1 MKKRIALIA
10 AALCLLLSLTGCGK
24 LKELNESIITLK
36 DNGSIEVVMYESFD
50 KSYYSEDEL
59 MNAVNAEV
67 TAYNGQY
74 GDGKIKV
81 GDHKLENGVMMLEM
95 TFKDVETYNN
105 YMPEKIY
112 VGTLGSCVS
121 AGYDLNRSLVV
132 VGKDGKTVGKEKLAD
147 MSSKKVI
154 IVSEGVNVRCPSKVT
169 YYSQGM
175 EYVDKQTV
183 KASTPGCY
191 FVVYK

>member
-1 MKKRIALIA
+1 MKKRIALLV

-24 LKELNESIITLK
+24 LKDLNESSITLK

-50 KSYYSEDEL
+50 KPYYSEDEL

-81 GDHKLENGVMMLEM
+81 GDHKLENGVMMLTM

-112 VGTLGSCVS
+112 VVTLGSCVS

-154 IVSEGVNVRCPSKVT
+154 IVNEGVNVRCPSKVT

-183 KASTPGCY
+183 KASAPGCY